1 MRTKLTLPDYPA
13 ACRFRID
20 DGGPRLGWFDGKV
33 IRDLTA
39 SGLPWAASMAAL
51 LGTGDPIGALVTNTA
66 KTVPA
71 FEIDAV
77 SLLAPVDLQEI
88 WAAGVTYER
97 SRDAREQESE
107 HAADMYARVYSA
119 ERPEL
124 FFKANPRRTVG
135 DGGLI
140 RVRPDARWTVPEPEL
155 ALVLNS
161 SLRIVGLTIG
171 NDVSSR
177 DIEGE
182 NPLYLPQAKVYDGSC
197 ALGPWVVPFESVS
210 NPNDLQITC
219 SIVRDDIEL
228 WHDETSTAKLHR
240 AFDELVEYL
249 GRSNTYPDGAV
260 LLTGTCLVPPDILSL
275 QLGDQVRIG
284 ISGLG
289 VLVNDVG

>member
-1 MRTKLTLPDYPA
+1 MHAERILPDYPA
-13 ACRFRID
+13 ACRFRISGAD
-20 DGGPRLGWFDGKV
+20 ARLGWFDGTG

-39 SGLPWAASMAAL
+39 SGLPWATSISGL
-51 LGTGDPIGALVTNTA
+51 LGADVPISSLVASIASTA
-66 KTVPA
+66 PLHDLDTV
-71 FEIDAV
+71 E
-77 SLLAPVDLQEI
+77 LLAPVDEQEI

-97 SRDAREQESE
+97 SREAREQESE
-107 HAADMYARVYSA
+107 HAADMYARVYAA

-155 ALVLNS
+155 ALVLS
-161 SLRIVGLTIG
+161 PSLRIAAFTIG

-197 ALGPWVVPFESVS
+197 AVGPWLVPAESVP
-210 NPNDLQITC
+210 NANDLAITC
-219 SIVRDDIEL
+219 AITRDGVEV
-228 WHDETSTAKLHR
+228 WSDETTTAKLHR
-240 AFDELVEYL
+240 AFAELVEYL
-249 GRSNTYPDGAV
+249 GRSNTFPDGAV
-260 LLTGTCLVPPDILSL
+260 LLTGTCLVPPDSLSL
-275 QLGDQVRIG
+275 RRGDRVRIG

-289 VLVNDVG
+289 ALHNEVA